1 MSNGQSDNIF
11 QPARFFASAGIL
23 NIQTLTPRF
32 EDGKHTNISASF
44 KTGSWGLVNPSLLL
58 EQRISRKWTV
68 SANGEWMS
76 SDGHYPYTLY
86 YGNEEGDL
94 SSREKRKNTDVQT
107 FRAEAGLYGNFSD
120 KEQWRLKAYYFQSSR
135 GLPNATTFYY
145 THSSQRLWDK
155 NTFIQSQYKK
165 EFNRQWVFQT
175 SAKWNWSY
183 QRYLDPDYKGST
195 GEIENSYYQQEYY
208 LSGSVLYRL
217 LNNLSFSFSSDGS
230 INTMNANLNDF
241 AHPTRYSWLTAF
253 AGKYVNNWLTLSA
266 SALATVIYEQA
277 DKGGSAGN
285 HRKLSPYVSASFK
298 PFDKEEF
305 RIRIFY
311 KDIFRLPSFND
322 LYYGE
327 TGNNKLK
334 PENARQYNIGLTYS
348 KDVCPF
354 LPYLSATVDAYYN
367 KITDKIIAYP
377 TKNLAVWSM
386 RNLGSVE
393 IKGIDVTGSVS
404 LQPCEKLRINLSG
417 NYTYQQALDV
427 TNPDPAS
434 EEGRTYKHQI
444 AYTPRVSGSG
454 QVGIETS
461 WVNLSYSFL
470 FSGKRYTQGE
480 KIKMGMTTLCYI
492 EKDNKYLMLHRIK
505 KEHDINKDKWI
516 GVGGH
521 FEHGESPEDC
531 MFREVME
538 ETGLTPTKYRFCGIV
553 TFLSDMGTDK
563 EAWEYMC
570 LYHIEEFKGKIKE
583 CDEGVL
589 EWVEKEKILDLDLWE
604 GDRLFLRYMQERIP
618 FFSLKLVYEE
628 GNLTAAVLDGKPLEF
643 FDILDEKGNKTG
655 RIKERSL
662 VHEDGDIHG
671 TVHIWI
677 RRKTGKGYD
686 LLLQKR
692 SKQKDSFPGC
702 YDISSAG
709 HISAGDEPLET
720 ALRELEEELGIKAE
734 PEQLKKIC
742 MHEGSM
748 NGNFYGREFKNH
760 EISTVYMYEETV
772 DIRKLKLQKEEVEE
786 VMWMNQEE
794 LIQKVKDGEIPNCIY
809 LDEVEKI

>member
-1 MSNGQSDNIF
+1 MEKRTLAIFAVSCNLFLSTSLFAQQQRVDTARTYYIPEITVSDIYQTREVRSTAPLQIFSKDALKNLNALQVSDAVKHFAGVTVKDYGGIGGLKTVSIRSLGAQHTAVGYDGITLTDCQTGQIDLGRFSLDNVDQLSLSNGQSDNIF

-183 QRYLDPDYKGST
+183 QRYLGPDYKGST

-470 FSGKRYTQGE
+470 FSGKRYAVGQN
-480 KIKMGMTTLCYI
+480 IAANRLDSYSDHSI
-492 EKDNKYLMLHRIK
+492 SASRDFRIK
-505 KEHDINKDKWI
+505 KVTTSLSVEMLNIMNKNY
-516 GVGGH
+516 
-521 FEHGESPEDC
+521 E
-531 MFREVME
+531 
-538 ETGLTPTKYRFCGIV
+538 IV
-553 TFLSDMGTDK
+553 K
-563 EAWEYMC
+563 
-570 LYHIEEFKGKIKE
+570 
-583 CDEGVL
+583 
-589 EWVEKEKILDLDLWE
+589 
-604 GDRLFLRYMQERIP
+604 
-618 FFSLKLVYEE
+618 
-628 GNLTAAVLDGKPLEF
+628 
-643 FDILDEKGNKTG
+643 
-655 RIKERSL
+655 
-662 VHEDGDIHG
+662 
-671 TVHIWI
+671 
-677 RRKTGKGYD
+677 
-686 LLLQKR
+686 
-692 SKQKDSFPGC
+692 SFPM
-702 YDISSAG
+702 
-709 HISAGDEPLET
+709 P
-720 ALRELEEELGIKAE
+720 
-734 PEQLKKIC
+734 
-742 MHEGSM
+742 
-748 NGNFYGREFKNH
+748 GRSVRATF
-760 EISTVYMYEETV
+760 SVRY
-772 DIRKLKLQKEEVEE
+772 
-786 VMWMNQEE
+786 
-794 LIQKVKDGEIPNCIY
+794 
-809 LDEVEKI
+809 

>member
-1 MSNGQSDNIF
+1 MEKRTLAIFAVSCNLFLSTSLFAQEQRVDTARTYYIPEITVSDIYQTREVRSTAPLQIFSKDALKNLNALQVSDAVKHFAGVTVKDYGGIGGLKTISIRSLGAQHTAVGYDGITLTDCQTGQIDLGRFSLDNVDQLSLSNGQSDNIF

-23 NIQTLTPRF
+23 NIQTLTPQF
-32 EDGKHTNISASF
+32 EDGKRTNISASF

-208 LSGSVLYRL
+208 LSGAVLYRL
-217 LNNLSFSFSSDGS
+217 LNNLSFSLSSDGS

-393 IKGIDVTGSVS
+393 IKGIDVTGNVS
-404 LQPCEKLRINLSG
+404 LQPCEKFRINLSG
-417 NYTYQQALDV
+417 NYTYQRALDV
-427 TNPDPAS
+427 TNSDPAS

-454 QVGIETS
+454 QVGIETF

-470 FSGKRYTQGE
+470 LSGKRYAVGQN
-480 KIKMGMTTLCYI
+480 IAANRLDSYSDHSI
-492 EKDNKYLMLHRIK
+492 SASRDFRIK
-505 KEHDINKDKWI
+505 KVTTSLSVEILNIMNKNY
-516 GVGGH
+516 
-521 FEHGESPEDC
+521 E
-531 MFREVME
+531 
-538 ETGLTPTKYRFCGIV
+538 IV
-553 TFLSDMGTDK
+553 K
-563 EAWEYMC
+563 
-570 LYHIEEFKGKIKE
+570 
-583 CDEGVL
+583 
-589 EWVEKEKILDLDLWE
+589 
-604 GDRLFLRYMQERIP
+604 
-618 FFSLKLVYEE
+618 
-628 GNLTAAVLDGKPLEF
+628 
-643 FDILDEKGNKTG
+643 
-655 RIKERSL
+655 
-662 VHEDGDIHG
+662 
-671 TVHIWI
+671 
-677 RRKTGKGYD
+677 
-686 LLLQKR
+686 
-692 SKQKDSFPGC
+692 SFPM
-702 YDISSAG
+702 
-709 HISAGDEPLET
+709 P
-720 ALRELEEELGIKAE
+720 
-734 PEQLKKIC
+734 
-742 MHEGSM
+742 
-748 NGNFYGREFKNH
+748 GRSVRATF
-760 EISTVYMYEETV
+760 SVRY
-772 DIRKLKLQKEEVEE
+772 
-786 VMWMNQEE
+786 
-794 LIQKVKDGEIPNCIY
+794 
-809 LDEVEKI
+809 

>member
-1 MSNGQSDNIF
+1 MEKRTLAIFAVSCKLFLSTSLFAQQQRVDTARTYFIPEITVSDIYQTREVRSTAPLQIFSKDALKNLNALQVSDAVKHFAGVTVKDYGGIGGLKTISIRSLGAQHTAVGYDGITLTDCQTGQIDLGRFSLDNVDQLSLSNGQSDNIF

-217 LNNLSFSFSSDGS
+217 LNNLSFSLSSDGS

-266 SALATVIYEQA
+266 SALATVIYEQT

-298 PFDKEEF
+298 LFDKEEF

-393 IKGIDVTGSVS
+393 IKGIDVTGNVS
-404 LQPCEKLRINLSG
+404 LQPYEKFRINLSG
-417 NYTYQQALDV
+417 NYTYQRALDV
-427 TNPDPAS
+427 TNSDPAS

-444 AYTPRVSGSG
+444 AYTPRVSSSG
-454 QVGIETS
+454 QVGIETF

-470 FSGKRYTQGE
+470 LSGKRYAVGQN
-480 KIKMGMTTLCYI
+480 IAANRLDSYSDHSI
-492 EKDNKYLMLHRIK
+492 SASRDFRIK
-505 KEHDINKDKWI
+505 KVTTSLSVEMLNIMNKNY
-516 GVGGH
+516 
-521 FEHGESPEDC
+521 E
-531 MFREVME
+531 
-538 ETGLTPTKYRFCGIV
+538 IV
-553 TFLSDMGTDK
+553 K
-563 EAWEYMC
+563 
-570 LYHIEEFKGKIKE
+570 
-583 CDEGVL
+583 
-589 EWVEKEKILDLDLWE
+589 
-604 GDRLFLRYMQERIP
+604 
-618 FFSLKLVYEE
+618 
-628 GNLTAAVLDGKPLEF
+628 
-643 FDILDEKGNKTG
+643 
-655 RIKERSL
+655 
-662 VHEDGDIHG
+662 
-671 TVHIWI
+671 
-677 RRKTGKGYD
+677 
-686 LLLQKR
+686 
-692 SKQKDSFPGC
+692 SFPM
-702 YDISSAG
+702 
-709 HISAGDEPLET
+709 P
-720 ALRELEEELGIKAE
+720 
-734 PEQLKKIC
+734 
-742 MHEGSM
+742 
-748 NGNFYGREFKNH
+748 GRSVRATF
-760 EISTVYMYEETV
+760 SVRY
-772 DIRKLKLQKEEVEE
+772 
-786 VMWMNQEE
+786 
-794 LIQKVKDGEIPNCIY
+794 
-809 LDEVEKI
+809 

>member
-1 MSNGQSDNIF
+1 MEKRTLAIFAVSCKLFLSTSLFAQQQRVDTARTYFIPEITVSDIYQTREVRSTAPLQIFSKDALKNLNALQVSDAVKHFAGVTVKDYGGIGGLKTISIRSLGAQHTAVGYDGITLTDCQTGQIDLGRFSLDNVDQLSLSNGQSDNIF

-120 KEQWRLKAYYFQSSR
+120 KEQWRLNAYYFQSSR

-208 LSGSVLYRL
+208 LSGAVLYRL
-217 LNNLSFSFSSDGS
+217 LNNLSFSLSSDGS

-393 IKGIDVTGSVS
+393 IKGIDVTGNVS
-404 LQPCEKLRINLSG
+404 LQPCEKFRINLSG
-417 NYTYQQALDV
+417 NYTYQRALDV
-427 TNPDPAS
+427 TNSDPAS

-444 AYTPRVSGSG
+444 AYTPRVSSSG
-454 QVGIETS
+454 QVGIETF

-470 FSGKRYTQGE
+470 LSGKRYAVGQN
-480 KIKMGMTTLCYI
+480 IAANRLDSYSDHSI
-492 EKDNKYLMLHRIK
+492 SASRDFRIK
-505 KEHDINKDKWI
+505 KVTTSLSVEMLNIMNKNY
-516 GVGGH
+516 
-521 FEHGESPEDC
+521 E
-531 MFREVME
+531 
-538 ETGLTPTKYRFCGIV
+538 IV
-553 TFLSDMGTDK
+553 K
-563 EAWEYMC
+563 
-570 LYHIEEFKGKIKE
+570 
-583 CDEGVL
+583 
-589 EWVEKEKILDLDLWE
+589 
-604 GDRLFLRYMQERIP
+604 
-618 FFSLKLVYEE
+618 
-628 GNLTAAVLDGKPLEF
+628 
-643 FDILDEKGNKTG
+643 
-655 RIKERSL
+655 
-662 VHEDGDIHG
+662 
-671 TVHIWI
+671 
-677 RRKTGKGYD
+677 
-686 LLLQKR
+686 
-692 SKQKDSFPGC
+692 SFPM
-702 YDISSAG
+702 
-709 HISAGDEPLET
+709 P
-720 ALRELEEELGIKAE
+720 
-734 PEQLKKIC
+734 
-742 MHEGSM
+742 
-748 NGNFYGREFKNH
+748 GRSVRATF
-760 EISTVYMYEETV
+760 SVRY
-772 DIRKLKLQKEEVEE
+772 
-786 VMWMNQEE
+786 
-794 LIQKVKDGEIPNCIY
+794 
-809 LDEVEKI
+809 

>member
-1 MSNGQSDNIF
+1 MEKRTLAIFAVSCKLFLSTSLFAQQQRGDTARTYFIPEITVSDIYQTREVRSTAPLQIFSKDALKNLNALQVSDAVKHFAGVTVKDYGGIGGLKTISIRSLGAQHTAVGYDGITLTDCQTGQIDLGRFSLDNVDQLSLSNGQSDNIF

-68 SANGEWMS
+68 SANSEWMS

-208 LSGSVLYRL
+208 LSGAVLYRL
-217 LNNLSFSFSSDGS
+217 LNNLSFSLSSDGS

-266 SALATVIYEQA
+266 SALATVIYEQT

-393 IKGIDVTGSVS
+393 IKGIDVTGNVS

-417 NYTYQQALDV
+417 NYTYQRALDV
-427 TNPDPAS
+427 TNSDPAS

-470 FSGKRYTQGE
+470 FSGKRYAVGQN
-480 KIKMGMTTLCYI
+480 IAANRLDSYSDHSI
-492 EKDNKYLMLHRIK
+492 SASRDFRIK
-505 KEHDINKDKWI
+505 KVTTSLSVEMLNIMNKNY
-516 GVGGH
+516 
-521 FEHGESPEDC
+521 E
-531 MFREVME
+531 
-538 ETGLTPTKYRFCGIV
+538 IV
-553 TFLSDMGTDK
+553 K
-563 EAWEYMC
+563 
-570 LYHIEEFKGKIKE
+570 
-583 CDEGVL
+583 
-589 EWVEKEKILDLDLWE
+589 
-604 GDRLFLRYMQERIP
+604 
-618 FFSLKLVYEE
+618 
-628 GNLTAAVLDGKPLEF
+628 
-643 FDILDEKGNKTG
+643 
-655 RIKERSL
+655 
-662 VHEDGDIHG
+662 
-671 TVHIWI
+671 
-677 RRKTGKGYD
+677 
-686 LLLQKR
+686 
-692 SKQKDSFPGC
+692 SFPM
-702 YDISSAG
+702 
-709 HISAGDEPLET
+709 P
-720 ALRELEEELGIKAE
+720 
-734 PEQLKKIC
+734 
-742 MHEGSM
+742 
-748 NGNFYGREFKNH
+748 GRSVRATF
-760 EISTVYMYEETV
+760 SVRY
-772 DIRKLKLQKEEVEE
+772 
-786 VMWMNQEE
+786 
-794 LIQKVKDGEIPNCIY
+794 
-809 LDEVEKI
+809 

>member
-1 MSNGQSDNIF
+1 MEKRTLAIFAVSCNLFLSTSLFAQQQRVDTARTYYIPEITVSDIYQTREVRSTAPLQIFSKDALKNLNALQVSDAVKHFAGVTVKDYGGIGGLKTVSIRSLGAQHTAVGYDGITLTDCQTGQIDLGRFSLDNVDQLSLSNGQSDNIF

-327 TGNNKLK
+327 TGNNNLK

-470 FSGKRYTQGE
+470 FSGKRYAVGQN
-480 KIKMGMTTLCYI
+480 IAANRLDSYSDHSI
-492 EKDNKYLMLHRIK
+492 SASRDFRIK
-505 KEHDINKDKWI
+505 KVTTSLSVEMLNIMNKNY
-516 GVGGH
+516 
-521 FEHGESPEDC
+521 E
-531 MFREVME
+531 
-538 ETGLTPTKYRFCGIV
+538 IV
-553 TFLSDMGTDK
+553 K
-563 EAWEYMC
+563 
-570 LYHIEEFKGKIKE
+570 
-583 CDEGVL
+583 
-589 EWVEKEKILDLDLWE
+589 
-604 GDRLFLRYMQERIP
+604 
-618 FFSLKLVYEE
+618 
-628 GNLTAAVLDGKPLEF
+628 
-643 FDILDEKGNKTG
+643 
-655 RIKERSL
+655 
-662 VHEDGDIHG
+662 
-671 TVHIWI
+671 
-677 RRKTGKGYD
+677 
-686 LLLQKR
+686 
-692 SKQKDSFPGC
+692 SFPM
-702 YDISSAG
+702 
-709 HISAGDEPLET
+709 P
-720 ALRELEEELGIKAE
+720 
-734 PEQLKKIC
+734 
-742 MHEGSM
+742 
-748 NGNFYGREFKNH
+748 GRSVRATF
-760 EISTVYMYEETV
+760 SVRY
-772 DIRKLKLQKEEVEE
+772 
-786 VMWMNQEE
+786 
-794 LIQKVKDGEIPNCIY
+794 
-809 LDEVEKI
+809 

>member
-1 MSNGQSDNIF
+1 MNRTIPSIISFIILIQRKYVVINSAKSLFMRVRSKGFRPDTFKPKKEEMEKRTLAIFAVSCNLFLSTSLFAQQQRVDTARTYYIPEITVSDIYQTREIRSTAPLQIFSKDALKNLNALQVSDAVKHFAGVTVKDYGGIGGLKTISIRSLGAQHTAVGYDGITLTDCQTGQIDLGRFSLDNVDQLSLSNGQSDNIF

-217 LNNLSFSFSSDGS
+217 LNNLSFSLSSDGS

-393 IKGIDVTGSVS
+393 IKGIDVTGNVS
-404 LQPCEKLRINLSG
+404 LQPCEKLRINFSG
-417 NYTYQQALDV
+417 NYTYQRALDV
-427 TNPDPAS
+427 TNSDPAS

-470 FSGKRYTQGE
+470 FSGKRYAVGQN
-480 KIKMGMTTLCYI
+480 IAANRLDSYSDHSI
-492 EKDNKYLMLHRIK
+492 SASRDFRIK
-505 KEHDINKDKWI
+505 KVTTSLSVEMLNIMNKNY
-516 GVGGH
+516 
-521 FEHGESPEDC
+521 E
-531 MFREVME
+531 
-538 ETGLTPTKYRFCGIV
+538 IV
-553 TFLSDMGTDK
+553 K
-563 EAWEYMC
+563 
-570 LYHIEEFKGKIKE
+570 
-583 CDEGVL
+583 
-589 EWVEKEKILDLDLWE
+589 
-604 GDRLFLRYMQERIP
+604 
-618 FFSLKLVYEE
+618 
-628 GNLTAAVLDGKPLEF
+628 
-643 FDILDEKGNKTG
+643 
-655 RIKERSL
+655 
-662 VHEDGDIHG
+662 
-671 TVHIWI
+671 
-677 RRKTGKGYD
+677 
-686 LLLQKR
+686 
-692 SKQKDSFPGC
+692 SFPM
-702 YDISSAG
+702 
-709 HISAGDEPLET
+709 P
-720 ALRELEEELGIKAE
+720 
-734 PEQLKKIC
+734 
-742 MHEGSM
+742 
-748 NGNFYGREFKNH
+748 GRSVRATF
-760 EISTVYMYEETV
+760 SVRY
-772 DIRKLKLQKEEVEE
+772 
-786 VMWMNQEE
+786 
-794 LIQKVKDGEIPNCIY
+794 
-809 LDEVEKI
+809 

>member
-1 MSNGQSDNIF
+1 MEKRTLAIFAVSCNLFLSTSLFAQQQRVDTARTYYIPEITVSDIYQTREVRSTAPLQIFSKDALKNLNALQVSDAVKHFAGVTVKDYGGIGGLKTISIRSLGAQHTAVGYDGITLTDCQTGQIDLGRFSLDNVDQLSLSNGQSDNIF

-44 KTGSWGLVNPSLLL
+44 KIGSWGLVNPSLLL

-217 LNNLSFSFSSDGS
+217 LNNLSFSLSSDGS

-393 IKGIDVTGSVS
+393 IKGIDVTGNVS

-427 TNPDPAS
+427 TNSDPAS

-470 FSGKRYTQGE
+470 FSGKRYAVGQN
-480 KIKMGMTTLCYI
+480 IAANRLDSYSDHSI
-492 EKDNKYLMLHRIK
+492 SASRDFRIK
-505 KEHDINKDKWI
+505 KVTTSLSVETLNIMNKNY
-516 GVGGH
+516 
-521 FEHGESPEDC
+521 E
-531 MFREVME
+531 
-538 ETGLTPTKYRFCGIV
+538 IV
-553 TFLSDMGTDK
+553 K
-563 EAWEYMC
+563 
-570 LYHIEEFKGKIKE
+570 
-583 CDEGVL
+583 
-589 EWVEKEKILDLDLWE
+589 
-604 GDRLFLRYMQERIP
+604 
-618 FFSLKLVYEE
+618 
-628 GNLTAAVLDGKPLEF
+628 
-643 FDILDEKGNKTG
+643 
-655 RIKERSL
+655 
-662 VHEDGDIHG
+662 
-671 TVHIWI
+671 
-677 RRKTGKGYD
+677 
-686 LLLQKR
+686 
-692 SKQKDSFPGC
+692 SFPM
-702 YDISSAG
+702 
-709 HISAGDEPLET
+709 P
-720 ALRELEEELGIKAE
+720 
-734 PEQLKKIC
+734 
-742 MHEGSM
+742 
-748 NGNFYGREFKNH
+748 GRSVRATF
-760 EISTVYMYEETV
+760 SVRY
-772 DIRKLKLQKEEVEE
+772 
-786 VMWMNQEE
+786 
-794 LIQKVKDGEIPNCIY
+794 
-809 LDEVEKI
+809 

>member
-1 MSNGQSDNIF
+1 MEKRTLAIFAVSCNLFLSTSLFAQQQRVDTARTYYIPEITVSDIYQTREVRSTAPLQIFSKDALKNLNALQVSDAVKHFAGVTVKDYGGIGGLKTISIRSLGAQHTAVGYDGITLTDCQTGQIDLGRFSLDNVDQLSLSNGQSDNIF

-58 EQRISRKWTV
+58 EQRISREWTV

-217 LNNLSFSFSSDGS
+217 LNSLSFSFSSDGS

-417 NYTYQQALDV
+417 NYTYQRALDV
-427 TNPDPAS
+427 TNSDPAS

-470 FSGKRYTQGE
+470 FSGKRYAVGQN
-480 KIKMGMTTLCYI
+480 IAANRLDSYSDHSI
-492 EKDNKYLMLHRIK
+492 SASRDFRIK
-505 KEHDINKDKWI
+505 KVTTSLSVEMLNIMNKNY
-516 GVGGH
+516 
-521 FEHGESPEDC
+521 E
-531 MFREVME
+531 
-538 ETGLTPTKYRFCGIV
+538 IV
-553 TFLSDMGTDK
+553 K
-563 EAWEYMC
+563 
-570 LYHIEEFKGKIKE
+570 
-583 CDEGVL
+583 
-589 EWVEKEKILDLDLWE
+589 
-604 GDRLFLRYMQERIP
+604 
-618 FFSLKLVYEE
+618 
-628 GNLTAAVLDGKPLEF
+628 
-643 FDILDEKGNKTG
+643 
-655 RIKERSL
+655 
-662 VHEDGDIHG
+662 
-671 TVHIWI
+671 
-677 RRKTGKGYD
+677 
-686 LLLQKR
+686 
-692 SKQKDSFPGC
+692 SFPM
-702 YDISSAG
+702 
-709 HISAGDEPLET
+709 P
-720 ALRELEEELGIKAE
+720 
-734 PEQLKKIC
+734 
-742 MHEGSM
+742 
-748 NGNFYGREFKNH
+748 GRSVRATF
-760 EISTVYMYEETV
+760 SVRY
-772 DIRKLKLQKEEVEE
+772 
-786 VMWMNQEE
+786 
-794 LIQKVKDGEIPNCIY
+794 
-809 LDEVEKI
+809 

>member
-1 MSNGQSDNIF
+1 MEKRTLAIFAVSCKLFLSTSLFAQQQRVDTARTYFIPEITVSDIYQTREVGSTAPLQIFSKDALKNLNALQVSDAVKHFAGVTVKDYGGIGGLKTISIRSLGAQHTAVGYDGITLTDCQTGQIDLGRFSLDNVDQLSLSNGQSDNIF

-68 SANGEWMS
+68 SANSEWMS

-208 LSGSVLYRL
+208 LSRAVLYRL
-217 LNNLSFSFSSDGS
+217 LNNLSFSLSSDGS

-266 SALATVIYEQA
+266 SALATVIYEQT

-393 IKGIDVTGSVS
+393 IKGIDVTGNVS

-417 NYTYQQALDV
+417 NYTYQRALDV
-427 TNPDPAS
+427 TNSDPAS

-470 FSGKRYTQGE
+470 FSGKRYAVGQN
-480 KIKMGMTTLCYI
+480 IAANRLDSYSDHSI
-492 EKDNKYLMLHRIK
+492 SASRDFRIK
-505 KEHDINKDKWI
+505 KVTTSLSVEMLNIMNKNY
-516 GVGGH
+516 
-521 FEHGESPEDC
+521 E
-531 MFREVME
+531 
-538 ETGLTPTKYRFCGIV
+538 IV
-553 TFLSDMGTDK
+553 K
-563 EAWEYMC
+563 
-570 LYHIEEFKGKIKE
+570 
-583 CDEGVL
+583 
-589 EWVEKEKILDLDLWE
+589 
-604 GDRLFLRYMQERIP
+604 
-618 FFSLKLVYEE
+618 
-628 GNLTAAVLDGKPLEF
+628 
-643 FDILDEKGNKTG
+643 
-655 RIKERSL
+655 
-662 VHEDGDIHG
+662 
-671 TVHIWI
+671 
-677 RRKTGKGYD
+677 
-686 LLLQKR
+686 
-692 SKQKDSFPGC
+692 SFPM
-702 YDISSAG
+702 
-709 HISAGDEPLET
+709 P
-720 ALRELEEELGIKAE
+720 
-734 PEQLKKIC
+734 
-742 MHEGSM
+742 
-748 NGNFYGREFKNH
+748 GRSVRATF
-760 EISTVYMYEETV
+760 SVRY
-772 DIRKLKLQKEEVEE
+772 
-786 VMWMNQEE
+786 
-794 LIQKVKDGEIPNCIY
+794 
-809 LDEVEKI
+809 

>member
-1 MSNGQSDNIF
+1 MEKRTLAIFAVSCKLFLSTSLFAQQQRVDTARTYFIPEITVSDIYQTREVRSTAPLQIFSKDALKNLNALQVSDAVKHFAGVTVKDYGGIGGLKTISIRSLGAQHTAVGYDGITLTDCQTGQIDLGRFSLDNVDQLSLSNGQSDNIF

-217 LNNLSFSFSSDGS
+217 LNNLSFSLSSDGS

-393 IKGIDVTGSVS
+393 IKGIDVTGNVS

-417 NYTYQQALDV
+417 NYTYQRALDV
-427 TNPDPAS
+427 TNSDPAS

-470 FSGKRYTQGE
+470 FSGKRYAVGQN
-480 KIKMGMTTLCYI
+480 IAANRLDSYSDHSI
-492 EKDNKYLMLHRIK
+492 SASRDFRIK
-505 KEHDINKDKWI
+505 KVTTSLSVEMLNIMNKNY
-516 GVGGH
+516 
-521 FEHGESPEDC
+521 E
-531 MFREVME
+531 
-538 ETGLTPTKYRFCGIV
+538 IV
-553 TFLSDMGTDK
+553 K
-563 EAWEYMC
+563 
-570 LYHIEEFKGKIKE
+570 
-583 CDEGVL
+583 
-589 EWVEKEKILDLDLWE
+589 
-604 GDRLFLRYMQERIP
+604 
-618 FFSLKLVYEE
+618 
-628 GNLTAAVLDGKPLEF
+628 
-643 FDILDEKGNKTG
+643 
-655 RIKERSL
+655 
-662 VHEDGDIHG
+662 
-671 TVHIWI
+671 
-677 RRKTGKGYD
+677 
-686 LLLQKR
+686 
-692 SKQKDSFPGC
+692 SFPM
-702 YDISSAG
+702 
-709 HISAGDEPLET
+709 P
-720 ALRELEEELGIKAE
+720 
-734 PEQLKKIC
+734 
-742 MHEGSM
+742 
-748 NGNFYGREFKNH
+748 GRSVRATFN
-760 EISTVYMYEETV
+760 VRY
-772 DIRKLKLQKEEVEE
+772 
-786 VMWMNQEE
+786 
-794 LIQKVKDGEIPNCIY
+794 
-809 LDEVEKI
+809 

>member
-1 MSNGQSDNIF
+1 MEKRTLAIFAVSCKLFLSTSLFAQQQRVDTARTYFIPEITVSDIYQTREVRSTAPLQIFSKDALKNLNALQVSDAVKHFAGVTVKDYGGIGGLKTISIRSLGAQHTAVGYDGITLTDCQTGQIDLGRFSLDNVDQLSLSNGQSDNIF

-208 LSGSVLYRL
+208 LSGAVLYRL
-217 LNNLSFSFSSDGS
+217 LNNLSFSLSSDGS

-393 IKGIDVTGSVS
+393 IKGIDVTGNVS
-404 LQPCEKLRINLSG
+404 LQPCEKFRINLSG
-417 NYTYQQALDV
+417 NYTYQRALDV
-427 TNPDPAS
+427 TNSDPAS

-444 AYTPRVSGSG
+444 AYTPRVSSSG
-454 QVGIETS
+454 QVGIETF

-470 FSGKRYTQGE
+470 LSGKRYAVGQN
-480 KIKMGMTTLCYI
+480 IAANRLDSYSDHSI
-492 EKDNKYLMLHRIK
+492 SASRDFRIK
-505 KEHDINKDKWI
+505 KVTTSLSVEMLNIMNKNY
-516 GVGGH
+516 
-521 FEHGESPEDC
+521 E
-531 MFREVME
+531 
-538 ETGLTPTKYRFCGIV
+538 IV
-553 TFLSDMGTDK
+553 K
-563 EAWEYMC
+563 
-570 LYHIEEFKGKIKE
+570 
-583 CDEGVL
+583 
-589 EWVEKEKILDLDLWE
+589 
-604 GDRLFLRYMQERIP
+604 
-618 FFSLKLVYEE
+618 
-628 GNLTAAVLDGKPLEF
+628 
-643 FDILDEKGNKTG
+643 
-655 RIKERSL
+655 
-662 VHEDGDIHG
+662 
-671 TVHIWI
+671 
-677 RRKTGKGYD
+677 
-686 LLLQKR
+686 
-692 SKQKDSFPGC
+692 SFPM
-702 YDISSAG
+702 
-709 HISAGDEPLET
+709 P
-720 ALRELEEELGIKAE
+720 
-734 PEQLKKIC
+734 
-742 MHEGSM
+742 
-748 NGNFYGREFKNH
+748 GRSVRATF
-760 EISTVYMYEETV
+760 SVRY
-772 DIRKLKLQKEEVEE
+772 
-786 VMWMNQEE
+786 
-794 LIQKVKDGEIPNCIY
+794 
-809 LDEVEKI
+809 

>member
-1 MSNGQSDNIF
+1 MEKRTLAIFAVSCKLFLSTSLFAQQQRVDTARTYFIPEITVSDIYQTREVRSTAPLQIFSKDALKNLNALQVSDAVKHFAGVTVKDYGGIGGLKTISIRSLGAQHTAVGYDGITLTDCQTGQIDLGRFSLDNVDQLSLSNGQSDNIF

-217 LNNLSFSFSSDGS
+217 LNNLSFSLSSDGS

-266 SALATVIYEQA
+266 SALATVIYEQT

-393 IKGIDVTGSVS
+393 IKGIDVTGNVS

-417 NYTYQQALDV
+417 NYTYQRALDV
-427 TNPDPAS
+427 TNSDPAS

-454 QVGIETS
+454 QVGIETF

-470 FSGKRYTQGE
+470 FSGKRYAVGQN
-480 KIKMGMTTLCYI
+480 IAANRLDSYSDHSI
-492 EKDNKYLMLHRIK
+492 SASRDFRIK
-505 KEHDINKDKWI
+505 KVTTSLSVEILNIMNKNY
-516 GVGGH
+516 
-521 FEHGESPEDC
+521 E
-531 MFREVME
+531 
-538 ETGLTPTKYRFCGIV
+538 IV
-553 TFLSDMGTDK
+553 K
-563 EAWEYMC
+563 
-570 LYHIEEFKGKIKE
+570 
-583 CDEGVL
+583 
-589 EWVEKEKILDLDLWE
+589 
-604 GDRLFLRYMQERIP
+604 
-618 FFSLKLVYEE
+618 
-628 GNLTAAVLDGKPLEF
+628 
-643 FDILDEKGNKTG
+643 
-655 RIKERSL
+655 
-662 VHEDGDIHG
+662 
-671 TVHIWI
+671 
-677 RRKTGKGYD
+677 
-686 LLLQKR
+686 
-692 SKQKDSFPGC
+692 SFPM
-702 YDISSAG
+702 
-709 HISAGDEPLET
+709 P
-720 ALRELEEELGIKAE
+720 
-734 PEQLKKIC
+734 
-742 MHEGSM
+742 
-748 NGNFYGREFKNH
+748 GRSVRATF
-760 EISTVYMYEETV
+760 SVRY
-772 DIRKLKLQKEEVEE
+772 
-786 VMWMNQEE
+786 
-794 LIQKVKDGEIPNCIY
+794 
-809 LDEVEKI
+809 